1 MNVFILVTTRT
12 RALRELGGGAA
23 KEEEEEAGARP
34 ENRTDRVT
42 R

>member
-12 RALRELGGGAA
+12 RAFPQLGGGAE
-23 KEEEEEAGARP
+23 KEEEEAGARP